1 MEETVRA
8 IRERYEKT
16 LETIA
21 RHAQKAGRKPDEV
34 RLVVVTKAQPLD
46 VVRATLLA
54 GARILGENYPEEALE
69 KINAFNTEFD
79 VEWHMI
85 GHIQSRKAKLVAGN
99 FHLVH
104 SVDRLKIARKLSEL
118 AQAQGQRQAVL
129 LQFNVGGEASK
140 SGWLA
145 DDPSQWETLL
155 PELEAVVMLP
165 GLDICGVMTM
175 PPLEASLEEARR
187 HFRLLRELRDWLAQ
201 HFPQVTWREL
211 SMGTSADYPAAVEEG
226 ATLVRIGQA
235 IVGPR
240 FYH

>member
-1 MEETVRA
+1 
-8 IRERYEKT
+8 
-16 LETIA
+16 
-21 RHAQKAGRKPDEV
+21 
-34 RLVVVTKAQPLD
+34 
-46 VVRATLLA
+46 
-54 GARILGENYPEEALE
+54 LE

-145 DDPSQWETLL
+145 DELSRWEALL
-155 PELEAVVMLP
+155 PELETVVALP
-165 GLDICGVMTM
+165 GLDIRGVMTM

-187 HFRLLRELRDWLAQ
+187 HFRRLRELRDWLAQ
-201 HFPQVTWREL
+201 RFPQVAWREL

-240 FYH
+240 VYH